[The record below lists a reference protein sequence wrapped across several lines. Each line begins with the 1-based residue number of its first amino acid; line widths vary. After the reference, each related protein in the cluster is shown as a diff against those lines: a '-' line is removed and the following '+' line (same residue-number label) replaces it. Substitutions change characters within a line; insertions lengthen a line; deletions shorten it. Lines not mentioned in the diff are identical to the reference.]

1 MPSKKRM
8 LRQNKQRPSKP
19 SFKRQP
25 KPEHASDQSSEPV
38 KQLSSTV
45 SVETK
50 PEVDQA
56 NVKVRFID
64 VTEDQ
69 EGQRIDNFLRT
80 ALKGV
85 PKSMIYRIVRK
96 GEVRVNKGRVKPD
109 TKLSAGDIVRVPPV
123 RTAQEGETF
132 KVSSELLTVLESAI
146 LFESD
151 ALLVI
156 NKPSGLAVHG
166 GSGIQLGLIE
176 ALRQMRPSLTFL
188 ELVHRLDKD
197 TSGCIMIAKK
207 RSMLRHL
214 HEALRQ
220 GTGISKVY
228 HALVVGRWDATDQK
242 VDAPLRKNELSSGE
256 RVVKVQQDGK
266 ASITLFKVLRRFAN
280 TATLVEAKPVTG
292 RTHQIRV
299 HCQFAGHPII
309 GDDKYGVEAI
319 NNEMRGSGI
328 RRLFLHAASLSVTLV
343 DGEKLHFK
351 APLDKKLSVAIDKLA
366 IQHNQYEQ
374 GS

>member
-1 MPSKKRM
+1 MS
-8 LRQNKQRPSKP
+8 KQRAERMHAGPATKKQHKP
-19 SFKRQP
+19 S
-25 KPEHASDQSSEPV
+25 V
-38 KQLSSTV
+38 TV
-45 SVETK
+45 PITPPAEAKVA
-50 PEVDQA
+50 VDNQV
-56 NVKVRFID
+56 NSKVRLLTI
-64 VTEDQ
+64 TEDQ

-109 TKLSAGDIVRVPPV
+109 TKLKCDDIVRVPPV
-123 RTAQEGETF
+123 RTAQEGEPV
-132 KVSSELLTVLESAI
+132 KVSRELLDKLEAAI
-146 LFESD
+146 IYESD

-176 ALRQMRPSLTFL
+176 ALRQMRPTLTFL
-188 ELVHRLDKD
+188 ELVHRLDRD
-197 TSGCIMIAKK
+197 TSGCIMVAKK

-220 GTGISKVY
+220 GQGISKVY
-228 HALVVGRWDATDQK
+228 HALVIGRWDSTVQK
-242 VDAPLRKNELSSGE
+242 IEAPLRKNELSSGE
-256 RVVKVQQDGK
+256 RIVKVQEDGK
-266 ASITLFKVLRRFAN
+266 ASITLFKVIRRFAN
-280 TATLVEAKPVTG
+280 VATLVEAKPVTG

-299 HCQFAGHPII
+299 HAQFAGHPII
-309 GDDKYGVEAI
+309 GDEKYGVESI
-319 NNEMRGSGI
+319 NSQMRPKGI
-328 RRLFLHAASLSVTLV
+328 KRLFLHAAALTVTLA

-351 APLDKKLSVAIDKLA
+351 APLEKNLTAAVERLA
-366 IQHNQYEQ
+366 IEHNQYEQ

>member
-1 MPSKKRM
+1 MSSKKRM
-8 LRQNKQRPSKP
+8 MKQRAQKTHSGAAKARTRN
-19 SFKRQP
+19 KVEQP
-25 KPEHASDQSSEPV
+25 VISQPAQTAPKSE
-38 KQLSSTV
+38 TN
-45 SVETK
+45 ET
-50 PEVDQA
+50 E
-56 NVKVRFID
+56 NLKVRFID

-69 EGQRIDNFLRT
+69 DGQRIDNFLRT

-109 TKLSAGDIVRVPPV
+109 TKLKAGDTVRVPPV
-123 RTAQEGETF
+123 RTSKEAETVV
-132 KVSSELLTVLESAI
+132 VSKEFTDKLEAAI
-146 LFESD
+146 LYESD

-166 GSGIQLGLIE
+166 GSGITLGLIE
-176 ALRQMRPSLTFL
+176 ALRQMRPDLTFL
-188 ELVHRLDKD
+188 ELVHRLDRD
-197 TSGCIMIAKK
+197 TSGCIMVAKK

-220 GTGISKVY
+220 GQGVSKIY
-228 HALVVGRWDATDQK
+228 HALVVGRWDSTNQK

-256 RVVKVQQDGK
+256 RVVKVQEDGK
-266 ASITLFKVLRRFAN
+266 ASITLFKVLRRFSN
-280 TATLVEAKPVTG
+280 VATLIEAKPVTG

-299 HCQFAGHPII
+299 HSQFAGHPII
-309 GDDKYGVEAI
+309 GDDKYGVESV
-319 NNEMRGSGI
+319 NSEMKGSGI
-328 RRLFLHAASLSVTLV
+328 KRLFLHAAALTVTLS

-351 APLDKKLSVAIDKLA
+351 APLEQNLSAAINKLA
-366 IQHNQYEQ
+366 AQHNQYEQ

>member
-8 LRQNKQRPSKP
+8 LRQHKQRLTKPSVKRISKP
-19 SFKRQP
+19 AIPKESITEE
-25 KPEHASDQSSEPV
+25 KPEIV
-38 KQLSSTV
+38 K
-45 SVETK
+45 
-50 PEVDQA
+50 A

-123 RTAQEGETF
+123 RTAPEGETF
-132 KVSSELLTVLESAI
+132 KASSGLIAKLESAI
-146 LFESD
+146 LYESD

-176 ALRQMRPSLTFL
+176 ALRQMRPTLTFL
-188 ELVHRLDKD
+188 ELVHRLDRD

-220 GTGISKVY
+220 GMGISKVY
-228 HALVVGRWDATDQK
+228 HALVIGRWDAADQK
-242 VDAPLRKNELSSGE
+242 IDAPLRKNELSSGE
-256 RVVKVQQDGK
+256 RVVKVQEDGK

-280 TATLVEAKPVTG
+280 IATLVEAKPVTG

-299 HCQFAGHPII
+299 HSQFAGHPII
-309 GDDKYGVEAI
+309 GDEKYGVEAI
-319 NNEMRGSGI
+319 NSKMRDNGI
-328 RRLFLHAASLSVTLV
+328 KRLFLHAAALSVTLA

-351 APLDKKLSVAIDKLA
+351 APLENNLSVAIDQLA

-374 GS
+374 RS